1 MKSLP
6 SVLQGGVRRFTRS
19 LGTGLC
25 IAIDYKFS
33 LWGLDDSSDDYQDS
47 ISQAHSRSASRILT
61 TCLENGGLYIKFGQG
76 MCTHGVLPQEY
87 SKVLVVLQD
96 QALRRERDDEALRQ
110 MRERMNMESEV
121 SHRQSRR
128 SEGVEYDDRRNLR
141 AHRRS
146 SSNRCKRTHMSQEE
160 RAQETKRNKEKRA
173 QMSQEE
179 KAQILKYSKGKRKAR
194 AELLMEF

>member
-96 QALRRERDDEALRQ
+96 QALRRERDDEIEVML
-110 MRERMNMESEV
+110 EEDFGKKINDLFDKFSEEPIAAA
-121 SHRQSRR
+121 S
-128 SEGVEYDDRRNLR
+128 L
-141 AHRRS
+141 
-146 SSNRCKRTHMSQEE
+146 
-160 RAQETKRNKEKRA
+160 AQVLIKDN
-173 QMSQEE
+173 
-179 KAQILKYSKGKRKAR
+179 
-194 AELLMEF
+194 